1 MAKSC
6 RAASHH
12 ILPFGHFAGVHRHPK
27 PTGSFRAAKRTDWKR
42 PLADAK
48 GGSKVRA
55 MWPVIL
61 LIFVLGLQAFALW
74 KGYIGIY
81 GSAVYRS
88 ENAALCWAQLI
99 ILGAGA
105 LVLGVAIAR
114 GDL

>member
-1 MAKSC
+1 M
-6 RAASHH
+6 
-12 ILPFGHFAGVHRHPK
+12 
-27 PTGSFRAAKRTDWKR
+27 
-42 PLADAK
+42 
-48 GGSKVRA
+48 VRA

-88 ENAALCWAQLI
+88 ENAALYWAQLI
-99 ILGAGA
+99 MLGAGA
-105 LVLGVAIAR
+105 LILGVAIAR

>member
-1 MAKSC
+1 MHW
-6 RAASHH
+6 RARSVVGFPERSRESRPSAFHQSQ
-12 ILPFGHFAGVHRHPK
+12 A
-27 PTGSFRAAKRTDWKR
+27 FRFR

-88 ENAALCWAQLI
+88 ENAGLYWAQLI

-105 LVLGVAIAR
+105 LILGVAIAR